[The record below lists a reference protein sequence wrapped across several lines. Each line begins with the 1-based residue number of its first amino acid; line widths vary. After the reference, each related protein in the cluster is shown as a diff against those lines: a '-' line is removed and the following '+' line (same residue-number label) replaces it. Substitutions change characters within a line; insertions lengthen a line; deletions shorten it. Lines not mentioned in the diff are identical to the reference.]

1 MRLTNQIQKNY
12 YNMKTNITDQRL
24 QELIAIAPTVAVRM
38 DMEWLSSTSN
48 TADFQIRL
56 TSTGTSIVKL
66 NAFIIRGVHSPKITS
81 GIITWKALN
90 DNADPKW
97 LGWPQKGTTNLPY
110 ISGARKLNFSSA
122 TNIFTN
128 ETAPIIP
135 NGNGV
140 VVGTFRVFT
149 TTTWNPNTDFGFVWE
164 MTTGGVVGYINFET
178 QSTTSLLPVG
188 FMHYGP
194 TTSNTIGKCLTVTS
208 PITQVLNR

>member
-1 MRLTNQIQKNY
+1 MT
-12 YNMKTNITDQRL
+12 KTEQRL
-24 QELIAIAPTVAVRM
+24 QELSNIASTVSVKM
-38 DMEWLSSTSN
+38 DMEWLGSTTN

-56 TSTGTSIVKL
+56 TNTGTSVVKL
-66 NAFIIRGVHSPKITS
+66 NALIIRGVHSPKITT
-81 GIITWKALN
+81 GTITWKALN
-90 DNADPKW
+90 DNTDPSW

-135 NGNGV
+135 TGSGV
-140 VVGTFRVFT
+140 IAGTFRIST
-149 TTTWNPNTDFGFVWE
+149 TTAWNPNTDFGFVWE

-178 QSTTSLLPVG
+178 QSSTSLLPVG

-194 TTSNTIGKCLTVTS
+194 TTSNSIGKCLTVTAPS
-208 PITQVLNR
+208 AQALNK

>member
-1 MRLTNQIQKNY
+1 MNT
-12 YNMKTNITDQRL
+12 TEQRL
-24 QELIAIAPTVAVRM
+24 QELTNIAPTVSVKM
-38 DMEWLSSTSN
+38 DIEWLGSTTN
-48 TADFQIRL
+48 TADFRIRL
-56 TSTGTSIVKL
+56 TNTGTSVVKL
-66 NAFIIRGVHSPKITS
+66 NALILRGVHSPKITT
-81 GIITWKALN
+81 GTITWKALN
-90 DNADPKW
+90 DNTDPKW

-135 NGNGV
+135 KETGV
-140 VVGTFRVFT
+140 IAGTFRVST

-178 QSTTSLLPVG
+178 QSSTSSLPVG

-194 TTSNTIGKCLTVTS
+194 TTSNSIGKCLTVTAPS
-208 PITQVLNR
+208 KQALNK